1 MKLERA
7 IKNLTKARKDCG
19 MIPSSEYTQ
28 TINLAIEAME
38 AVKMERNG
46 DVYGPIPALPG
57 EKEE

>member
-7 IKNLTKARKDCG
+7 IKNLKAAKKDCG
-19 MIPSSEYTQ
+19 MIPSDEYTP

-46 DVYGPIPALPG
+46 DVYAPIPALPG
-57 EKEE
+57 ETEE